1 MANGFPVPA
10 ATITSAMVLLLAA
23 AAPVMAQPIDRPPE
37 VHTRASIRTTSH
49 GVPHVMAPDVLGAGF
64 GAGYAQAGHV
74 VCEMAGRFLTVRAER
89 SRFFGPD
96 ESVPDGPARVRNLD
110 SDFFWQRIIDARIV
124 EGELRKAPPLGP
136 SKDDRD
142 LARGFAAGY
151 NQYLADVGVANLSDA
166 RCRGAA
172 WVRPITERDVYLRA
186 MHWNL
191 FRSGGSLIAQLIAA
205 SPNGAPAA
213 TTAADVVRAGVEAAN
228 GSNMIALGAEATDN
242 GRGMLFANPHWFWEG
257 PDSWVEMQLTVPGRL
272 NVIGMQTIGLP
283 VIQTGFNEAVAWAG
297 TSSFANRYT
306 FYKLP
311 LEPGSR
317 TSYRVDGAVRTLTA
331 RTVSVQARTAAGAL
345 ETRRHT
351 FWESP
356 FGLAIADRNLPW
368 TDAQVFVM
376 RDVGYTFRW
385 LSQQLRI
392 NTATSTTDLAD
403 AASAYMAIGWRNLA
417 AADADGRVFYGDRTA
432 IPAVSSERA
441 RDCAVDAGDR
451 GDTGRAQILVLDG
464 SRSACQW
471 ATLAHA
477 PVPGIFGASDLP
489 QLHRR
494 DYVLQSNDTHWLNNL
509 RAPLEGYPSVMGPE
523 RTARTLRTRNALNKV
538 ESRLSG
544 RDGHPGNRFSLEL
557 LKAITM
563 DNRAFSAD
571 IWLDDVVRLG
581 ERNGAPVSVA
591 RAAGVLRQWDRTEN
605 LDSPGALLWR
615 RFVER
620 LTAAAGRAG
629 LAELFTIPFDAA
641 DPVRT
646 PRGLRI
652 DDPRV
657 AQALATAI
665 ADLEGSGIPLDASL
679 RPYQFVVKGE
689 RRIPV
694 SGGPEAVGQY
704 NKIDARAGWTPGQGY
719 PDVNNG
725 SSFIMWMRFT
735 PEGPVGES
743 IMTMSQSRNPA
754 SPYFADQT
762 KLWSDLKTKRM
773 LFTEADIAA
782 DAALRMQDVCAGRGC
797 AAAPISRTTGR
808 RSARQ

>member
-1 MANGFPVPA
+1 MATRISLSGA
-10 ATITSAMVLLLAA
+10 AKTVAA
-23 AAPVMAQPIDRPPE
+23 AALLLVRAAPLGAQPIDRPPQIDA
-37 VHTRASIRTTSH
+37 RASIRTTSH
-49 GVPHVMAPDVLGAGF
+49 GVPHVIAPDYLGVGF

-74 VCEMAGRFLTVRAER
+74 ICEMAGRFLTVRAER
-89 SRFFGPD
+89 SLFLGPD
-96 ESVPDGPARVRNLD
+96 EPVPDGPAPVRNIE

-124 EGELRKAPPLGP
+124 EGDLRKPPPLGP

-151 NQYLADVGVANLSDA
+151 NQYLADVGVANLSDP
-166 RCRGAA
+166 RCRGAV

-191 FRSGGSLIAQLIAA
+191 FRSGGSLIAQLVAA
-205 SPNGAPAA
+205 SPDGTPAA

-228 GSNMIALGAEATDN
+228 GSNMIALGADATDT

-257 PDSWVEMQLTVPGRL
+257 PDSWVEMHLTIPGRL

-283 VIQTGFNEAVAWAG
+283 VIQTGFNNAVAWAG

-306 FYKLP
+306 FYRLP
-311 LEPGSR
+311 LERGSR
-317 TSYRVDGAVRTLTA
+317 VSYRVDGALKRLTA
-331 RTVSVQARTAAGAL
+331 RTVSVQARTATGSI

-368 TDAQVFVM
+368 TDTHVFVM

-385 LSQQLRI
+385 LGQQLRI

-403 AASAYMAIGWRNLA
+403 TASAYMAIGWRNLA

-432 IPAVSSERA
+432 VPAVSSERA

-464 SRSACQW
+464 GRAACQW
-471 ATLAHA
+471 ATLTDA
-477 PVPGIFGASDLP
+477 PVPGIFGARDLP

-523 RTARTLRTRNALNKV
+523 RTARTLRTRNALSKV
-538 ESRLSG
+538 EGRLTG
-544 RDGHPGNRFSLEL
+544 TDGHPGNRFSLEL
-557 LKAITM
+557 LKTITM
-563 DNRAFSAD
+563 DNRVFSAD
-571 IWLDDVVRLG
+571 IWLEDVVRLG
-581 ERNGAPVSVA
+581 EQVGAADAVV
-591 RAAGVLRQWDRTEN
+591 RAAAVLRRWDRTEN
-605 LDSPGALLWR
+605 LDSSGALLWR

-620 LTAAAGRAG
+620 LTAAVGRAG
-629 LAELFTIPFDAA
+629 LAGLSTVPFDAS

-646 PRGLRI
+646 PRGLRT

-657 AQALATAI
+657 APALI
-665 ADLEGSGIPLDASL
+665 AAVTDLQGSGIPLDASL
-679 RPYQFVVKGE
+679 RPYQFVVKGDL
-689 RRIPV
+689 RIPV
-694 SGGPEAVGQY
+694 SGGPESVGQY
-704 NKIDARAGWTPGQGY
+704 NKIDARHGWTPGQGY

-735 PEGPVGES
+735 PAGPEGES

-762 KLWSDLKTKRM
+762 QLWATLTTKRM

-782 DAALRMQDVCAGRGC
+782 DPRLRVVPVCAGRGC
-797 AAAPISRTTGR
+797 AAG
-808 RSARQ
+808 SAQ